1 MNKKISIICP
11 THRRKELQTRFAKN
25 VYDNCSNS
33 DLCEIVFGI
42 DNNDEIALETYDN
55 LKNQYGEH
63 FIRAVLIN
71 PGENIPNI
79 SNICFPHCRGQI
91 IGNAADDVVFRSK
104 DWDQTVINEFSKYP
118 DKILLLWS
126 DDGLW
131 GGSLASH
138 YFLHENWIKTT
149 GHVQPTFF
157 HADWTDHW
165 NQKLANNLG
174 RGVLIRDRNKLF
186 LEHLHAEFNGM
197 EKDETYWKMK
207 ERREK
212 NVAEGLSFHKPTP
225 EMKAAHELEYLKLKK
240 FIEEFKNE

>member
-1 MNKKISIICP
+1 MTKEISIICP
-11 THRRKELQTRFAKN
+11 THKREVLQTRFAQN
-25 VYDNCSNS
+25 VYDNCSNPAN
-33 DLCEIVFGI
+33 CEIVFGI
-42 DNNDEIALETYDN
+42 DNNDEIALKTAEN
-55 LKNQYGEH
+55 LRSIYGED
-63 FIRAVLIN
+63 FIRVCLIE

-79 SNICFPHCRGQI
+79 SNICFPICRGKI

-104 DWDQTVINEFSKYP
+104 NWDLTIIEEFSKYP

-138 YFLHENWIKTT
+138 YFLHQNWINTT

-165 NQKLANNLG
+165 NQALANKLG
-174 RGVLIRDRNKLF
+174 RGVAIKDRNRLF
-186 LEHLHAEFNGM
+186 LQHLHAEFGGM

-207 ERREK
+207 ERRER
-212 NVAEGLSFHKPTP
+212 NVTEGLTFHNPT
-225 EMKAAHELEYLKLKK
+225 EQMKLSHELEYLKLKK
-240 FIEEFKNE
+240 FIEEFKK